1 MLIVN
6 HHHHDEDRNSYKQL
20 EVLLGGELAQ
30 LCVIAQSVAQPL
42 GQVEQHQSLSIVT
55 HSMRSSKA
63 ECSLA
68 TQHATASDATS

>member
-1 MLIVN
+1 MLMVN
-6 HHHHDEDRNSYKQL
+6 HHHDEDRNSCKQL

-30 LCVIAQSVAQPL
+30 LCCVIAQSVAQPL

-55 HSMRSSKA
+55 HSTRSSKA

-68 TQHATASDATS
+68 TQHAHCK